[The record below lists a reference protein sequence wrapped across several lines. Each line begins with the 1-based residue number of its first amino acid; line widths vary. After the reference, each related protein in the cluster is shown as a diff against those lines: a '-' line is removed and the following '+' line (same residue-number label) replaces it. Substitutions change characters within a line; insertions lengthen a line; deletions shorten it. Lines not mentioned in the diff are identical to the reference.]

1 MPPPGVRKVMNDQ
14 SNYLLLAVSAT
25 FLLAGAIKGI
35 TGMGLPTVAMGI
47 LGGLLS
53 PLVAASLLI
62 VPSFVTNVW
71 QLFAGPGFRSIV
83 QRLWTMMAGIFV
95 GTVTSSSMLTSGN
108 TAKSTFLLGLS
119 LTTYAAYAL
128 LGRSCRI
135 SPVIEIWLSPLI
147 GTATGLIAGATGVFV
162 IPAVPYVQALGFH
175 KDDLVQALG
184 LCFTVSTIALAL
196 GLASHG
202 AFKMEGLSISVLAVV
217 PALVGMWAGQY
228 VRRAVSPTI
237 FKSCFL
243 VALALLGLEMML
255 RDIW

>member
-1 MPPPGVRKVMNDQ
+1 
-14 SNYLLLAVSAT
+14 
-25 FLLAGAIKGI
+25 
-35 TGMGLPTVAMGI
+35 MGLPTVAMGI

-53 PLVAASLLI
+53 PLAAASLLI

-71 QLFAGPGFRSIV
+71 QLFAGPSFRSIV
-83 QRLWTMMAGIFV
+83 QRLWTMMAGIFA
-95 GTVTSSSMLTSGN
+95 GTVASSSMLTGGN
-108 TAKSTFLLGLS
+108 TARSTFLLGLS
-119 LTTYAAYAL
+119 LTTYAAYAF

-135 SPVIEIWLSPLI
+135 SPAVEMWLSPVI

-196 GLASHG
+196 GLASQG
-202 AFKMEGLSISVLAVV
+202 TFGMEGLSISALAVV

-228 VRRAVSPTI
+228 VRRAVSPAI
-237 FKSCFL
+237 FKSSFL
-243 VALALLGLEMML
+243 LALALLGLEMML
-255 RDIW
+255 RGIW